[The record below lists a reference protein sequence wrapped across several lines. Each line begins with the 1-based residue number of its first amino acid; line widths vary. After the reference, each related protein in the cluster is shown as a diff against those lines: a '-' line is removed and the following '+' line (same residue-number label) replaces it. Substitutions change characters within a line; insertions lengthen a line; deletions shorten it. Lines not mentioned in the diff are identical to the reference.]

1 MRYNLHTH
9 SFYCGHG
16 SGRIGEYCDEA
27 ERNGFS
33 LLGFSEHCP
42 FPDGLLS
49 RSRMPFPSMELYERD
64 VRSERR
70 PFSILLGYEVDYFRS
85 RRSYYERL
93 KERVDYLIGGTHYI
107 FRPDGSM
114 ASVFDSLLSGD
125 DIRRYADQ
133 TVRAMSSGLFSFY
146 AHPDVYLSERPFG
159 KDEEAAA
166 ALILDA
172 AAEHLLKI
180 DVENEFVRHFKRRGN
195 PPDLFGGFA
204 GYGMLL
210 DAVVK
215 AVASGIAYL
224 TEDRQR
230 SGIIQPFPLAW
241 NCADRRAQR
250 RQPAEGRDCEKPGSF
265 AGNLSFR
272 RTDARNRHQIQKR
285 HLFFH
290 QRTGAPRDGVPH
302 HILRS

>member
-172 AAEHLLKI
+172 AAELGVPLELNGNGHLKGRGYPS
-180 DVENEFVRHFKRRGN
+180 EEFWRMAAARGI
-195 PPDLFGGFA
+195 PALVSSDAHRIVDLAAPFGFLESFA
-204 GYGMLL
+204 SRIGLTLL
-210 DAVVK
+210 
-215 AVASGIAYL
+215 
-224 TEDRQR
+224 E
-230 SGIIQPFPLAW
+230 
-241 NCADRRAQR
+241 
-250 RQPAEGRDCEKPGSF
+250 PGSISP
-265 AGNLSFR
+265 LSFR
-272 RTDARNRHQIQKR
+272 KVQAN
-285 HLFFH
+285 
-290 QRTGAPRDGVPH
+290 
-302 HILRS
+302 